1 MKSDHIQGLIKI
13 DEHSSFI
20 NYKCEKDDFS
30 KVIFYLSSEYSY
42 IWLLGVHYYEL
53 ENLQYKLKYFFFDF
67 EEKERFSVSFEIQ
80 RGESFFSIVNQ
91 WKNAQFYEDRIINKT
106 DLKRQSDYRFSSV
119 QKDET
124 LYLPEIKLSLESNLR
139 QNNNKIG
146 LRLENDTIAKAYLPQ
161 GRFDIGIENLLG
173 QLELPLKYH
182 ALESYFPRKSLFW
195 SHLLT
200 FAREE
205 AESLEVPDR
214 AKAIRMVLLE
224 MGRILNH
231 LFDLHYLGQDFEN
244 HTLYV
249 FSQLWIKKIQSLL
262 ISYSG
267 NEFGMNII
275 RRGGVC
281 LDINQSWS
289 SRTID
294 ELSALEKNLTSLI
307 RDFLLNIRFNESA
320 LQVKLVH
327 KDQVM
332 NWSLTGPIARAS
344 GVNLDL
350 RKRDPFY
357 FYSDV
362 EFEIPMGVD
371 GTLFDLISVKIEEI
385 VQSVGIIIQVLDNLP
400 TGNFYSNEDPFQFFH
415 QAEEKAEESYRNSVK
430 NYLGKLNY
438 SNVCFIEGPGGVLG
452 IDINEGEGNSQLR
465 LLGSQFSDALFL
477 EKSLIGKNVDQV
489 FPLWT
494 ALNLDLKE
502 IER

>member
-1 MKSDHIQGLIKI
+1 
-13 DEHSSFI
+13 
-20 NYKCEKDDFS
+20 
-30 KVIFYLSSEYSY
+30 
-42 IWLLGVHYYEL
+42 
-53 ENLQYKLKYFFFDF
+53 
-67 EEKERFSVSFEIQ
+67 
-80 RGESFFSIVNQ
+80 
-91 WKNAQFYEDRIINKT
+91 
-106 DLKRQSDYRFSSV
+106 
-119 QKDET
+119 
-124 LYLPEIKLSLESNLR
+124 
-139 QNNNKIG
+139 
-146 LRLENDTIAKAYLPQ
+146 
-161 GRFDIGIENLLG
+161 
-173 QLELPLKYH
+173 
-182 ALESYFPRKSLFW
+182 
-195 SHLLT
+195 
-200 FAREE
+200 
-205 AESLEVPDR
+205 
-214 AKAIRMVLLE
+214 
-224 MGRILNH
+224 
-231 LFDLHYLGQDFEN
+231 
-244 HTLYV
+244 